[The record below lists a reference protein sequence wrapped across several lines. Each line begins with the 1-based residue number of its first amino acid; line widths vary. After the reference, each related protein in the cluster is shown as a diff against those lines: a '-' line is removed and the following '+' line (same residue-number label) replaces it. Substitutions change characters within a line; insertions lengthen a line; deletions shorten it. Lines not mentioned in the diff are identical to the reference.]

1 MGLMD
6 ELKQEIKNTG
16 TSKGKFLYTKDGSKI
31 RVRFLQ
37 EIDDGYKIPWH
48 DSYALGVDVPCQEVF
63 GRECKHCGD
72 DDLRT
77 RNKYAWSVYDYESEE
92 VKIFMYPV
100 NNCTPIPQLIS
111 FAETYGTITDRDY
124 EIKQQG
130 KGQNKTFSVVPLEVR
145 KFRNTK
151 AKPLSKS
158 ALLKYIDKAYPDK
171 DADDDEEE
179 TPKQNRKKG
188 NKTEQK
194 KETKKKYM
202 NEPEEDEE
210 DEDEEEK
217 DYEEM
222 TARELFKL
230 CRERDID
237 CRPKKDKDYYIELLE
252 EYDDEQDDDWD
263 EDEDDDEDSEDSEE

>member
-16 TSKGKFLYTKDGSKI
+16 TSRGKFLYFKDGSKV

-37 EIDDGYKIPWH
+37 EIDDGFKIPFH
-48 DSYALGVDVPCQEVF
+48 DSYALGINVPCQELF
-63 GRECKHCGD
+63 GRDCKYCGD
-72 DDLRT
+72 DELRT
-77 RNKYAWSVYDYESEE
+77 RNQYAWSVYDYESEE
-92 VKIFMYPV
+92 VKILMMPV

-111 FAETYGTITDRDY
+111 FAETYGSITDRDY

-158 ALLKYIDKAYPDK
+158 ALLKYIDKGYPAPDE
-171 DADDDEEE
+171 DDEEE
-179 TPKQNRKKG
+179 TPKQNKKKG

-194 KETKKKYM
+194 KETKQRYK
-202 NEPEEDEE
+202 NEPEEED
-210 DEDEEEK
+210 DEDEEAEM

-222 TARELFKL
+222 TAKELYKL
-230 CRERDID
+230 CQEREIE
-237 CRPKKDKDYYIELLE
+237 CRPRKDKDYYIELLE
-252 EYDDEQDDDWD
+252 EYDEEQ
-263 EDEDDDEDSEDSEE
+263 EDEDDWGEEDDEDWDE

>member
-16 TSKGKFLYTKDGSKI
+16 TSRGKFLYFKDGSKV

-37 EIDDGYKIPWH
+37 EIDDGFKIPFH
-48 DSYALGVDVPCQEVF
+48 DSYALGINVPCQELF
-63 GRECKHCGD
+63 GRDCKYCGD
-72 DDLRT
+72 DELRT
-77 RNKYAWSVYDYESEE
+77 RNQYAWSVYDYESEE
-92 VKIFMYPV
+92 VKILMMPV

-111 FAETYGTITDRDY
+111 FAETYGSITDRDY

-158 ALLKYIDKAYPDK
+158 ALLKYIDKGYPAPDE
-171 DADDDEEE
+171 DDEEE
-179 TPKQNRKKG
+179 TPKQNKKKG

-194 KETKKKYM
+194 KEAKQRYKS
-202 NEPEEDEE
+202 EPEEED
-210 DEDEEEK
+210 DEDEEAEM

-222 TARELFKL
+222 TAKELYKL
-230 CRERDID
+230 CQEREIE
-237 CRPKKDKDYYIELLE
+237 CRPRKDKDYYIELLE
-252 EYDDEQDDDWD
+252 EYDEEQDDDWD
-263 EDEDDDEDSEDSEE
+263 VDEDDNEDWDE